1 MAGSPPFPRR
11 FFKPLIPGFEYTIS
25 IPAGFSQNLNERNMK
40 KAVIESCQG
49 SWQVGVARTGDG
61 TLYFEGGWEE
71 FVKYHNL
78 KVGDFLVFKHL
89 GRMVFHVKVYEPLG
103 CEKAISE
110 THSLPSK
117 CYVTIPSEFVKAHGL
132 GDRKK
137 MILKVRFVGGK
148 WPVELGTWQ
157 GGKRGAAISLRT
169 AIRTRGWYKFYE
181 DNGLKIGDCC
191 KFVLKEVPD
200 SKSKPVIMEVD
211 IKRMVLGS
219 SKAVVN
225 FE

>member
-1 MAGSPPFPRR
+1 
-11 FFKPLIPGFEYTIS
+11 
-25 IPAGFSQNLNERNMK
+25 
-40 KAVIESCQG
+40 
-49 SWQVGVARTGDG
+49 
-61 TLYFEGGWEE
+61 
-71 FVKYHNL
+71 
-78 KVGDFLVFKHL
+78 
-89 GRMVFHVKVYEPLG
+89 MVFHVNVYEPLG
-103 CEKAISE
+103 CEKVFPPPPPPAAAPSTSSPLFFLKSISE

-117 CYVTIPSEFVKAHGL
+117 CYVTIPSGFVKAHGL

-137 MILKVRFVGGK
+137 MILKVPFVRGK